1 MSRYLEI
8 TLPTLMGKKSFYS
21 LFQDLERNTNLYKN
35 TTSGY
40 PLTDIYVDDDE
51 NQVIEMALAGFSK
64 SDIDIGVEANTITIK
79 SEKPKKDSVETK
91 IKVSENLTYAKKR
104 NISKRSFSK
113 TYVDYDNI
121 LDFSNVQASFE
132 NGLLKILIPRKKE
145 SRSKKVLIK

>member
-8 TLPTLMGKKSFYS
+8 TLPTLMGKKPFYS
-21 LFQDLERNTNLYKN
+21 LFQDMERNTDLYRN

-40 PLTDIYVDDDE
+40 PLTDIYVDDEE

-64 SDIDIGVEANTITIK
+64 EQLNISVESNTITVESDGIG
-79 SEKPKKDSVETK
+79 KDAGGSK
-91 IKVSENLTYAKKR
+91 LKASDNLTYTNKR

-121 LDFSNVQASFE
+121 LDFSDVEASFE
-132 NGLLKILIPRKKE
+132 NGLLKLVIPRKKQ

>member
-8 TLPTLMGKKSFYS
+8 TLPTLMGKKPFYS
-21 LFQDLERNTNLYKN
+21 LFQDMERNTDLYRN
-35 TTSGY
+35 TTAGY
-40 PLTDIYVDDDE
+40 PLTDIYVDDEE

-64 SDIDIGVEANTITIK
+64 EELSISVESNTITVESDGIG
-79 SEKPKKDSVETK
+79 KDTDVSK
-91 IKVSENLTYAKKR
+91 LKVSDNLTYTKKR

-121 LDFSNVQASFE
+121 LDFSDVEASFE
-132 NGLLKILIPRKKE
+132 NGLLKLVIPRKKQ